1 MIIEICLLV
10 FLILF
15 CILAHKIEKLED
27 TVNGKEAHFDF
38 NSRYD
43 FIGETK
49 SLLSKI
55 NELEKEIPELK
66 RRVWNIEI
74 DTQHEGRDSFR
85 HDTLGEK
92 TDENRGING
101 ELHDT
106 LYALMR
112 FLKVKEVLIS
122 EHLEIKKIT
131 KK

>member
-27 TVNGKEAHFDF
+27 TVNGKEAHFD
-38 NSRYD
+38 SDYD
-43 FIGETK
+43 FIKETK

-66 RRVWNIEI
+66 RRV
-74 DTQHEGRDSFR
+74 GRDSFR

>member
-27 TVNGKEAHFDF
+27 TVNGKEAHFD
-38 NSRYD
+38 SAYD
-43 FIGETK
+43 FIKETK

-55 NELEKEIPELK
+55 DHNEQNI
-66 RRVWNIEI
+66 IEI
-74 DTQHEGRDSFR
+74 NKVFN
-85 HDTLGEK
+85 L
-92 TDENRGING
+92 
-101 ELHDT
+101 
-106 LYALMR
+106 LMKH
-112 FLKVKEVLIS
+112 FKICLVEVS